1 MRMKTTFRLYP
12 ALILVLLTFSI
23 LSCDVQKP
31 AEIGIDQ
38 LHNAFNSLDWQ
49 GTYQGTLPCADCNG
63 IQTSIRLNADLSFR
77 MEESYLGKSNSP
89 IISSGKFQINAA
101 GNTIQLEGRS
111 PGQYKVAENRLIQ
124 LDMQGNEIS
133 GAMKDL
139 YVLQKVI
146 NPLAGKYWKL
156 TELMGKAVTTNG
168 QANEPHLLFSKED
181 HSVSGSGG
189 CNRLSGRYELNGP
202 GIKFSQIAATRMFC
216 RETMNMETEF
226 LRILN
231 ETDNYSLKGDTL
243 SLNKARMA
251 PLARF
256 VVVRK

>member
-49 GTYQGTLPCADCNG
+49 GSYRGTLPCADCNG
-63 IQTSIRLNADLSFR
+63 IQTIIRLNADQSFR
-77 MEESYLGKSNSP
+77 IEETYLGKNTQP

-101 GNTIQLEGRS
+101 DNTIQLEGRS
-111 PGQYKVAENRLIQ
+111 PGKYKVAENRLIQ
-124 LDMQGNEIS
+124 LDIQGKEIS
-133 GAMKDL
+133 GAMKEL
-139 YVLQKVI
+139 YVLKKEI

-156 TELMGKAVTTNG
+156 TELMGKPVITNG
-168 QANEPHLLFSKED
+168 QANEPHLLFSKEN

-189 CNRLSGRYELNGP
+189 CNRLSGRYELNGL
-202 GIKFSQIAATRMFC
+202 GIRFSQIAGTKMFC
-216 RETMNMETEF
+216 QDMMYMETEF
-226 LRILN
+226 LGILN

-256 VVVRK
+256 VGVGK